1 MGIADHVVGDVAV
14 AGRQSDGFAAERLG
28 KPQRVGDAVALLL
41 GQLHGAPALDV
52 ERRPGPMQPV
62 GEPLGVTHE
71 AGRARVLADANGNA
85 LAGRPRALDGVRLH
99 LAEQLLVDPLGGAAQ
114 RELAQRGEVGGREEM
129 LERALGLLGDVD
141 FAFLE
146 PLDQIVR
153 RQIDQFDRIGAIE
166 HGVRHGFAH
175 AYMSNLRDDV
185 VEALD
190 VLDIDRGIDVDA
202 VAHQL
207 FDVEIALRMAAAF
220 GVGVG
225 KLVDQH
231 DLRPPRDDRI
241 QVHFLERLAAVFD
254 AAPGNDFEAFQQRL
268 GFLAAVGLDH
278 ADDDVVAVLQPR
290 VGLVQHFVGLA
301 DAGRGA
307 DENPQLADAPLLA
320 ARRFEQGF
328 RRGPIFGFAPL
339 IRHH

>member
-1 MGIADHVVGDVAV
+1 
-14 AGRQSDGFAAERLG
+14 
-28 KPQRVGDAVALLL
+28 
-41 GQLHGAPALDV
+41 
-52 ERRPGPMQPV
+52 MQPV

-71 AGRARVLADANGNA
+71 AGRARILADADDNA

-114 RELAQRGEVGGREEM
+114 SELAQRGEVGRREEM

-146 PLDQIVR
+146 PLDQVVG

-166 HGVRHGFAH
+166 HGVRHGLAH
-175 AYMSNLRDDV
+175 PHMGDLRDDV

-190 VLDIDRGIDVDA
+190 VLDVDGGIDVDA

-225 KLVDQH
+225 ELVDQN
-231 DLRPPRDDRI
+231 DLRVPRNDRVE
-241 QVHFLERLAAVFD
+241 VHLLERLALVFD
-254 AAPGNDFEAFQQRL
+254 AAPGNDFEALQQRL
-268 GFLAAVGLDH
+268 GLLAAVGLDH

-290 VGLVQHFVGLA
+290 VGLLQHFVGLA

-307 DENPQLADAPLLA
+307 DENPQLADAPFLA
-320 ARRFEQGF
+320 ARRFEERF
-328 RRGPIFGFAPL
+328 R
-339 IRHH
+339 